1 MGDQKC
7 YRYEQNGAVLM
18 LTFDYNP
25 TTRKLLLNTEDL
37 NLFNRIRKHFSV
49 VNDAARYGRRYG
61 RYIPHRKYAITT
73 AGACEIGLYWE
84 IKKFLGKE
92 ETAVSDK
99 LQKVLKVGK
108 DIPLYKDFAFDLRE
122 YQEDVVKKAL
132 KIGRG
137 TCVLGTGAGKTFT
150 TAALIENYYRDSK
163 DRDTF
168 KCIVLVPDLG
178 LVTQT
183 YDEFLNCGISFK
195 LTKWTGKTKPDLTA
209 NVIICNIGIVQSRF
223 EENDW
228 LKHIDLFIVDECH
241 KIKASNKISKIV
253 SRVRTPNKYG
263 FTGTLPENNLDRW
276 SIIGK
281 LGPVIYEKTSYE
293 LRLEDYLANVAVK
306 VLNLEYNTPPPYN
319 TNNYYREELDFI
331 YESAFRNDF
340 LTKLC
345 DKLDNNTL
353 ILVNHIKHGEL
364 LEEYLNT
371 LLNKQV
377 YFIRG
382 EVEVEK
388 REKIKKI
395 METDTNVVCIAISA
409 IFSTG
414 INIKNLHNIIFAS
427 GGKSF
432 IRTVQS
438 IGRGLRKHT
447 LKSKLLIF
455 DVGDRLRYGIRH
467 CEKRKEIYDTEK
479 IKYTETNIVEKQ

>member
-1 MGDQKC
+1 
-7 YRYEQNGAVLM
+7 M

-25 TTRKLLLNTEDL
+25 STRKLLLKTEDL
-37 NLFNRIRKHFSV
+37 DLFNRVREHFSIE
-49 VNDAARYGRRYG
+49 NDAARYGRRYG
-61 RYIPHRKYAITT
+61 RYIPRRKYAITG
-73 AGACEIGLYWE
+73 AGACEVGLYWE
-84 IKKFLGKE
+84 IKKYLDKVD
-92 ETAVSDK
+92 TTVSDK

-108 DIPLYKDFAFDLRE
+108 DIELYKDFAFDLRE
-122 YQEDVVKKAL
+122 YQEDVVNKAL

-137 TCVLGTGAGKTFT
+137 TCVLGTGAGKTFA
-150 TAALIENYYRDSK
+150 TAALIENYFRDSK

-183 YDEFLNCGISFK
+183 YDEFLNCGTTFK

-223 EENDW
+223 EHNDW
-228 LKHIDLFIVDECH
+228 LKHIDLLIVDECH

-253 SRVRTPNKYG
+253 SRIRTPNKYG
-263 FTGTLPENNLDRW
+263 FTGTLPENNLDKW

-306 VLNLEYNTPPPYN
+306 VLNLEYNTVPRYD
-319 TNNYYREELDFI
+319 TDDNYRGELDFI
-331 YESAFRNDF
+331 YESPFRNEF

-364 LEEYLNT
+364 LKEYLNALT
-371 LLNKQV
+371 NKQV

-382 EVEVEK
+382 EVDVEK
-388 REKIKKI
+388 RDEIKKI
-395 METDTNVVCIAISA
+395 MEIDTNVVCVAISA

-438 IGRGLRKHT
+438 IGRGLRKHN
-447 LKSKLLIF
+447 LKSKLIIF
-455 DVGDRLRYGIRH
+455 DVCDRLRYGIRH
-467 CEKRKEIYDTEK
+467 CEKRKDIYKKEK
-479 IKYTETNIVEKQ
+479 IKFTETNIIEK

>member
-1 MGDQKC
+1 
-7 YRYEQNGAVLM
+7 M

-25 TTRKLLLNTEDL
+25 STRKLLLKTEDL
-37 NLFNRIRKHFSV
+37 DLFNRVREHFSI

-61 RYIPHRKYAITT
+61 RYIPPRKYAITS

-84 IKKFLGKE
+84 IKKFLGKKE
-92 ETAVSDK
+92 SATSDK

-108 DIPLYKDFAFDLRE
+108 DIDLYKDFAFDLRE
-122 YQEDVVKKAL
+122 YQEDVVNKAL

-150 TAALIENYYRDSK
+150 TAALIENYFRDSSDK
-163 DRDTF
+163 DTF

-183 YDEFLNCGISFK
+183 YDEFLNCGTTFK
-195 LTKWTGKTKPDLTA
+195 ITKWTGKTKPDLTA

-223 EENDW
+223 EQNDW
-228 LKHIDLFIVDECH
+228 LKHIDLLIVDECH

-253 SRVRTPNKYG
+253 SRIRTPNKYG
-263 FTGTLPENNLDRW
+263 FTGTLPENNLDKW

-293 LRLEDYLANVAVK
+293 LRV
-306 VLNLEYNTPPPYN
+306 
-319 TNNYYREELDFI
+319 
-331 YESAFRNDF
+331 ESPFRNEF

-364 LEEYLNT
+364 LKEYLDI
-371 LLNKQV
+371 LENKQI

-382 EVEVEK
+382 EVDVEE
-388 REKIKKI
+388 RDKIKKI
-395 METDTNVVCIAISA
+395 METDTNVVCVAISA

-414 INIKNLHNIIFAS
+414 VNIKNLHNIIFAS

-438 IGRGLRKHT
+438 IGRGLRKHN
-447 LKSKLLIF
+447 L
-455 DVGDRLRYGIRH
+455 
-467 CEKRKEIYDTEK
+467 
-479 IKYTETNIVEKQ
+479 